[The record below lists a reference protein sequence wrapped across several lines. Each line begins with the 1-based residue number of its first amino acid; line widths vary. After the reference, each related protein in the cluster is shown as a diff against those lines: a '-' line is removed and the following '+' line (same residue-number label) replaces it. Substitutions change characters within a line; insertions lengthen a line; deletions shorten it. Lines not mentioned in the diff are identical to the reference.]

1 MYTDHKKYP
10 NLKKLPNT
18 LEDSLDMLNSNT
30 VLKNAFGKN
39 VLSSYLKLKNSEI
52 ESFKLKE
59 NFDKLKPITK
69 WERSN
74 TLDC

>member
-1 MYTDHKKYP
+1 
-10 NLKKLPNT
+10 
-18 LEDSLDMLNSNT
+18 MLNSNT
-30 VLKNAFGKN
+30 VLKSAFGKD

>member
-18 LEDSLDMLNSNT
+18 LEDSLDMLNSNS
-30 VLKNAFGKN
+30 VLKNAFGKD
-39 VLSSYLKLKNSEI
+39 VLNSYMKLKKSEI
-52 ESFKLKE
+52 ESFKSKE
-59 NFDKLKPITK
+59 NFNKLKPITK

>member
-1 MYTDHKKYP
+1 MFTGAVAQTQ
-10 NLKKLPNT
+10 NT
-18 LEDSLDMLNSNT
+18 DMLT
-30 VLKNAFGKN
+30 PKNAFGKN
-39 VLSSYLKLKNSEI
+39 VLNSYIKLKKSEI

>member
-30 VLKNAFGKN
+30 VLKNAFGKD
-39 VLSSYLKLKNSEI
+39 VLNSYLKLKNSEI

-59 NFDKLKPITK
+59 NFDKLKPITN

>member
-1 MYTDHKKYP
+1 
-10 NLKKLPNT
+10 
-18 LEDSLDMLNSNT
+18 MLNLNT
-30 VLKNAFGKN
+30 AMKNAFGKN
-39 VLSSYLKLKNSEI
+39 VLNSYIKLKKSEI

-59 NFDKLKPITK
+59 KFDKLKPITN

>member
-10 NLKKLPNT
+10 NLPKLPNT
-18 LEDSLDMLNSNT
+18 LEDSLEMLNFNA
-30 VLKNAFGKN
+30 VLKNAFGKD
-39 VLSSYLKLKNSEI
+39 VLSSYIKLKKSEI

-59 NFDKLKPITK
+59 KFDKLKPITS

>member
-1 MYTDHKKYP
+1 M
-10 NLKKLPNT
+10 
-18 LEDSLDMLNSNT
+18 
-30 VLKNAFGKN
+30 KNAFGKN
-39 VLSSYLKLKNSEI
+39 VLESYIRLKKSEV

-59 NFDKLKPITK
+59 KFDKLKPITK

>member
-1 MYTDHKKYP
+1 
-10 NLKKLPNT
+10 
-18 LEDSLDMLNSNT
+18 MLNLNT

-39 VLSSYLKLKNSEI
+39 VLNSYIKLKKSEI